1 MDENSEYIGSIRSR
15 DGSNSGTYSSKITHE
30 NSTDPESIISYNNLT
45 TGDICADSHDEW
57 FIHELHELKL
67 PAMSKEWECHL
78 FGGDGMKYIP
88 RDGQIP
94 NAFVRLMMNVL
105 LGCKWVKLD
114 K

>member
-1 MDENSEYIGSIRSR
+1 MDENSEYVGSIRSC
-15 DGSNSGTYSSKITHE
+15 DSGNSSTYSNKITHE
-30 NSTDPESIISYNNLT
+30 NSTDPESIISYYNLT
-45 TGDICADSHDEW
+45 SSDICTDSRDQW
-57 FIHELHELKL
+57 VIHEL
-67 PAMSKEWECHL
+67 PAMSKDWECHL

-94 NAFVRLMMNVL
+94 NAFVRFMMNVL